1 MSRGADFWTRRR
13 AQVEAEAQ
21 AQARAAEA
29 DTRAAQ
35 EAEVAERSDEE
46 LCEDLGL
53 PDPDTMQPG
62 DDFSAFMGRAVPE
75 RLRRRALRRL
85 WRSNPVLA
93 NVDGLVDY
101 GGDFTD
107 SATVIENLQTAY
119 QVGRGMTAHVEA
131 LARQAEADA
140 QLAEQAAEDGSGPA
154 PEEAET
160 TAATAEDTAPETAE
174 PEPAGP
180 ETVGPYVWQ
189 DADRSGPDADLSPRR
204 RMRFAFEDTASLDE
218 TGVSA

>member
-1 MSRGADFWTRRR
+1 MSRGRDFWTRRK
-13 AQVEAEAQ
+13 AQVEAED
-21 AQARAAEA
+21 QARTRASEAEA
-29 DTRAAQ
+29 H
-35 EAEVAERSDEE
+35 EAEIADRTDAE

-53 PDPDTMQPG
+53 PDPDTMQTG
-62 DDFSAFMGRAVPE
+62 DDFSAFMNRAVPD

-119 QVGRGMTAHVEA
+119 QVGRGMTAHIEE
-131 LARQAEADA
+131 LARQAEAEA
-140 QLAEQAAEDGSGPA
+140 QPPETEEPIPEETVVALADAED
-154 PEEAET
+154 EAREISDPHVWT
-160 TAATAEDTAPETAE
+160 QADASATDTDQP
-174 PEPAGP
+174 
-180 ETVGPYVWQ
+180 
-189 DADRSGPDADLSPRR
+189 PRR
-204 RMRFAFEDTASLDE
+204 RMRFAFDE

>member
-1 MSRGADFWTRRR
+1 MSRGRDFWSRRR
-13 AQVEAEAQ
+13 AQVAAEDQARTRAVEAEA
-21 AQARAAEA
+21 REA
-29 DTRAAQ
+29 DL
-35 EAEVAERSDEE
+35 AERTDAE

-53 PDPDTMQPG
+53 PDPDTMQTG
-62 DDFSAFMGRAVPE
+62 DDFSAFMSRAVPD

-119 QVGRGMTAHVEA
+119 QVGRGMTAHIEE
-131 LARQAEADA
+131 LARQAEAEA
-140 QLAEQAAEDGSGPA
+140 QTPETEEPI
-154 PEEAET
+154 PEEAE
-160 TAATAEDTAPETAE
+160 AELAQAEDTAPETSA
-174 PEPAGP
+174 
-180 ETVGPYVWQ
+180 PYVWTH
-189 DADRSGPDADLSPRR
+189 ADQSDTGTGTGTDLPPRR
-204 RMRFAFEDTASLDE
+204 RMRFAFDDAARSD

>member
-1 MSRGADFWTRRR
+1 MSRGADFWSRRR
-13 AQVEAEAQ
+13 AQVAAEDQ
-21 AQARAAEA
+21 ARTRAAEA
-29 DTRAAQ
+29 
-35 EAEVAERSDEE
+35 EAREADLAERTDAE

-53 PDPDTMQPG
+53 PDPDKMQTG
-62 DDFSAFMGRAVPE
+62 DDFSAFMSRAVPD

-119 QVGRGMTAHVEA
+119 QVGRGMTAHIEE
-131 LARQAEADA
+131 LARQAEAEA
-140 QLAEQAAEDGSGPA
+140 QIAETEEPI

-160 TAATAEDTAPETAE
+160 DLAEAEDTAPETSD
-174 PEPAGP
+174 
-180 ETVGPYVWQ
+180 PYVWTH
-189 DADRSGPDADLSPRR
+189 ADQSDTGTATGTDLPPRR
-204 RMRFAFEDTASLDE
+204 RMRFAFDDAARRDV
-218 TGVSA
+218 TGVSV